1 MLVSVQL
8 HAVLRVPAHK
18 WCLNEFLPQC
28 WALIFP
34 QWLLV
39 FAEGWLGC
47 EISVKSSQREECFQ
61 RAQAAPFQQEPV
73 PRPIPEPS
81 HSKMQKPK
89 KCRIAR
95 KQSLHSHP
103 LTPLWNSSDLI
114 SKATIS
120 TSLSAPKAQNRNSNT
135 PKSGSQTFSLSPV
148 LCQDSP
154 ALQGCH
160 HTFATCLSPRICFAN
175 ELLELIKE
183 NRLFLPDGALDGFL
197 QPGANLSLQNPQILA
212 LSKAQTQ
219 SSQRPPGLPAL
230 NRDRAAP
237 VPTSG
242 LRPPGQAELLV
253 TPIRFSPL
261 QEMLNFRRK
270 CFDLPK
276 HTTVGVNTSHCS
288 TALPLLTGRAE

>member
-47 EISVKSSQREECFQ
+47 EISVKSRQREECFQ

-120 TSLSAPKAQNRNSNT
+120 TSLSALKAQNRNSNT
-135 PKSGSQTFSLSPV
+135 PKT
-148 LCQDSP
+148 
-154 ALQGCH
+154 
-160 HTFATCLSPRICFAN
+160 R
-175 ELLELIKE
+175 E
-183 NRLFLPDGALDGFL
+183 PDL
-197 QPGANLSLQNPQILA
+197 QPQPSFVPRF
-212 LSKAQTQ
+212 SC
-219 SSQRPPGLPAL
+219 PPGLSPHFCHL
-230 NRDRAAP
+230 SLPQD
-237 VPTSG
+237 
-242 LRPPGQAELLV
+242 LL
-253 TPIRFSPL
+253 
-261 QEMLNFRRK
+261 
-270 CFDLPK
+270 C
-276 HTTVGVNTSHCS
+276 
-288 TALPLLTGRAE
+288 